1 MVVENS
7 IEEEKILEVIL
18 VVNLSGVEF
27 KISREFEKEGIELKD
42 KKFLFFKDKLILLI
56 DCYDGKELFLGI
68 IDVLKERLIFGK
80 KILKF
85 DKVFSLI

>member
-56 DCYDGKELFLGI
+56 DCYDEKELFLGI
-68 IDVLKERLIFGK
+68 IDVLKEGLIFGK

>member
-68 IDVLKERLIFGK
+68 IDVLKEGLIFGK